1 MSKLGGL
8 RRRISTVH
16 PSFLISRSNGDHEAG
31 EGPDVG
37 GSQPRQLEQP
47 ISAPEAASR
56 F

>member
-16 PSFLISRSNGDHEAG
+16 SSFLISRSNGDREAR
-31 EGPDVG
+31 EGPDLG
-37 GSQPRQLEQP
+37 GSQPRQEQP